1 MPTDVNTM
9 LKKKKKWKITRHN
22 FCGSHV
28 HWVAICNGQGRHMSS
43 QACKSV
49 WLRRPPKKV
58 RKQWLLNFVIPSPAT
73 LPLPFTHS
81 QLLSTAVDMQMR
93 CDWFRVDTER
103 DTETFINSLITW
115 VGVDCTPALSNVLH
129 LRIRSHY
136 YFTTAIDL
144 HLNIVTTPAHWYSHP
159 MRSLQELPF
168 SCGGTIYRQESTHHM
183 KKRYNKQEL
192 QRAPNLHN
200 FQVNYIDALTTNFNS
215 RRRRTEEFHF
225 PLLSECSLCVVICC
239 NWWLSAS
246 NSFMWVEMTIVK

>member
-9 LKKKKKWKITRHN
+9 LKKKKWKITRHN
-22 FCGSHV
+22 FSGSHV
-28 HWVAICNGQGRHMSS
+28 HWVAICNGQGRHLSS

-49 WLRRPPKKV
+49 LLRRPPKKV
-58 RKQWLLNFVIPSPAT
+58 RKQWRLNFVIPSPTT
-73 LPLPFTHS
+73 LPLLFTHS

-93 CDWFRVDTER
+93 CDWVRVDTQR
-103 DTETFINSLITW
+103 DTETFIINSLITW
-115 VGVDCTPALSNVLH
+115 VGVDYTSALSNVLH

-144 HLNIVTTPAHWYSHP
+144 HLNIVTTHAHGYILTLCVAYKNLYSDVVAQQRDKRLHNP
-159 MRSLQELPF
+159 RSDI
-168 SCGGTIYRQESTHHM
+168 T
-183 KKRYNKQEL
+183 NKTL

-200 FQVNYIDALTTNFNS
+200 FQVNYIDAPTTNFNS
-215 RRRRTEEFHF
+215 RRTEAFHF